1 MIIEKGKD
9 LYLFGVVLQLT
20 GKATFLSVKA
30 YSSPYNTEI
39 YEITKVRKEDKLKLV
54 VMVMVIVHDNF
65 CDRRICEIKPADSIC
80 NIMPQHILI

>member
-1 MIIEKGKD
+1 MIIKKGKD

-54 VMVMVIVHDNF
+54 VMVIVHDNF

-80 NIMPQHILI
+80 NIMP